1 MVKHSRLPKRKVK
14 WYMWDDG
21 IRRRKKPPVPEP
33 VVSVYGRCGV

>member
-1 MVKHSRLPKRKVK
+1 MKRSRLSKRKVK

-33 VVSVYGRCGV
+33 ATTLWEGLT